1 MQNYELPKKNNMY
14 QENRHIEFND
24 LPNGKAGLHDSR
36 RDVRDFPG
44 EIPDTDQGKGERHEQ
59 EKSASPDPENL
70 KKKIRIKELIDGT
83 FLVRENMIRQLPFL
97 LFLTFLGVIYIGNR
111 FHAEYMVRQ
120 INELK
125 IEVSNLR
132 AEQITIT
139 SELMNI
145 SRPSEV
151 AALVESRGLGL
162 KESIEPP
169 KKLRR

>member
-1 MQNYELPKKNNMY
+1 MYKDNRYIDFTETSQETTEVHGEKKAIAPEPEIQNKK
-14 QENRHIEFND
+14 
-24 LPNGKAGLHDSR
+24 
-36 RDVRDFPG
+36 VRV
-44 EIPDTDQGKGERHEQ
+44 
-59 EKSASPDPENL
+59 
-70 KKKIRIKELIDGT
+70 KELIDGT

-120 INELK
+120 IDKLK
-125 IEVSNLR
+125 IEVVNLR

-151 AALVESRGLGL
+151 AALVESKGLGL
-162 KESIEPP
+162 KESLEPP
-169 KKLRR
+169 KKLKR